1 MSFEGL
7 ESHAALLLGLS
18 EWAPEPPV
26 KKERVVEHTLNH
38 APRRRSRRS
47 LQSDDHKTPIAND
60 SIKYSSAADVKDS
73 APEVEFNRTP
83 FEASIPRLDAP
94 KKKPR
99 IINRASRACSECHRR
114 KVRCLPN
121 AEGNKRPCQA
131 CIRSGVP
138 EMCRDHVPTL
148 RGQRSIDGNEG
159 EDHIPR
165 LPKAPKALADHL
177 NKHRGIP
184 CMRNSWCNRPYKH
197 PGHCKNPN
205 APKRMRKRS
214 RPSPP
219 TLEPHAGKI
228 PEQS

>member
-99 IINRASRACSECHRR
+99 IIIERAELALS
-114 KVRCLPN
+114 VT
-121 AEGNKRPCQA
+121 EGKYDVYQMQRET
-131 CIRSGVP
+131 S
-138 EMCRDHVPTL
+138 DH
-148 RGQRSIDGNEG
+148 
-159 EDHIPR
+159 
-165 LPKAPKALADHL
+165 A
-177 NKHRGIP
+177 KH
-184 CMRNSWCNRPYKH
+184 
-197 PGHCKNPN
+197 
-205 APKRMRKRS
+205 A
-214 RPSPP
+214 
-219 TLEPHAGKI
+219 
-228 PEQS
+228 